1 MKTCP
6 NCQRVY
12 SDSISFCS
20 KCGAALNGSNPAQQ
34 QNANQQQNTYQ
45 QQNYVPN
52 INQQP
57 NYQQNNY
64 QQNTYQQPNYQQNQY
79 QQQGYQQNGY
89 QQNQYRQPYQ
99 QNNYQQRTAAPQVGF
114 VDAIKLFFGNYANF
128 SGRSRRSEY
137 FWIILFNWLVSFV
150 LSLVLGAAPDILMTL
165 TGLYSLATLVPG
177 LALAVRR
184 LHDVGKNGTY
194 LLWCLTIIG
203 AIPVLIAVFKDSDP
217 NPNQFGPSPKYS

>member
-12 SDSISFCS
+12 SDSVSFCS
-20 KCGAALNGSNPAQQ
+20 KCGAALNGSAPAQQ
-34 QNANQQQNTYQ
+34 QNTNQ

-64 QQNTYQQPNYQQNQY
+64 QQNTYQQPNYQQPNY
-79 QQQGYQQNGY
+79 QQQGYQQNS
-89 QQNQYRQPYQ
+89 YQ
-99 QNNYQQRTAAPQVGF
+99 QNNYQQRPASPQVGF
-114 VDAIKLFFGNYANF
+114 VDAVKLYFQNYANF
-128 SGRSRRSEY
+128 SSRSRRSEY
-137 FWIILFNWLVSFV
+137 FWVILFNWLVSFV
-150 LSLVLGAAPDILMTL
+150 LGFVLGGTPDLYMVFTSI
-165 TGLYSLATLVPG
+165 YSLATLIPG

-184 LHDVGKNGTY
+184 MHDVGKSGAY

>member
-1 MKTCP
+1 MSTKEIYKGEISMKTCP

-34 QNANQQQNTYQ
+34 QNTYQ

-57 NYQQNNY
+57 YQQNQYQQNN
-64 QQNTYQQPNYQQNQY
+64 Y
-79 QQQGYQQNGY
+79 QQQGYQQNQYQQNTY
-89 QQNQYRQPYQ
+89 QQNQYQQPYQ
-99 QNNYQQRTAAPQVGF
+99 QNYQQRPASPQVGF
-114 VDAIKLFFGNYANF
+114 VDAVKLYFQNYANF

-137 FWIILFNWLVSFV
+137 FWVLLFNWLVSFV
-150 LSLVLGAAPDILMTL
+150 LGLVLGAAPDILMIL
-165 TGLYSLATLVPG
+165 TSLYSLATLVPG

-184 LHDVGKNGTY
+184 LHDVGKSGTY

-217 NPNQFGPSPKYS
+217 NPNQYGPSPKYS

>member
-34 QNANQQQNTYQ
+34 QNTYQ
-45 QQNYVPN
+45 QPSY
-52 INQQP
+52 QQP
-57 NYQQNNY
+57 SYQQPNY
-64 QQNTYQQPNYQQNQY
+64 QQNTYQQPNYQQNTY
-79 QQQGYQQNGY
+79 QQPNYQQNTYQQPGYQQ
-89 QQNQYRQPYQ
+89 RA
-99 QNNYQQRTAAPQVGF
+99 AAPQVGF
-114 VDAIKLFFGNYANF
+114 VDAVKLFFGNYANF

-137 FWIILFNWLVSFV
+137 FWIILFNWLVSFALGLV
-150 LSLVLGAAPDILMTL
+150 LSGAPDIYTMLS
-165 TGLYSLATLVPG
+165 GVYSLATLVPG

-184 LHDVGKNGTY
+184 LHDVGKKGTY

-203 AIPVLIAVFKDSDP
+203 VIPVLVAVFKDSDP